1 MVLAG
6 VGGRG
11 PCVRRAFLISSVWP
25 SMTRTCLLP
34 ALPLLTLLTA
44 CPQWPPLVSCEE
56 DDTCDTTGW
65 ATTGDDGPPT
75 TSAGVQT
82 VTGEDASSGSTT
94 SSSTTAAEETG
105 ETTDAPALPP
115 QIVDGVVIPDYIDDN
130 GMLDVEVTTQNT
142 EGVRMLLDSGDLVEL
157 TPVRPGAFAGQIPA
171 FTGLDNG
178 KHTAVLTPWREML
191 QGESVDA
198 HYVIALPAP
207 GDETGWQVGGFTG
220 SVAAIAVLPD
230 GRPVE
235 FGTFEEMGEPRCYL
249 RLRDKHGDP
258 LEPLVPVLASAYCR
272 AIDLKID
279 RDTGRMHLLV
289 ERLNNNQ
296 TVWWAGEI
304 SAWGKGLK
312 NIGIG
317 AVGDTAFAL
326 AARPDVV
333 AVCGSRAVATVD
345 KLDALAVLLRP
356 DEPAEAR
363 VFDYVPLDKAHK
375 FTETARDCIFSG
387 DTLVLVGEAN
397 GRHDGEQID
406 DVRDRLMVIESAIAA
421 PGDPAFTVAGAE
433 QGVQTRALALDL
445 DDKGQYHLA
454 GYSCFDAC
462 EPGGELW
469 TYAAGGKL
477 VDHATLGPLGS
488 PWFGPHD
495 VAWSPA
501 GYAVVAFGELQG
513 QDFVFKVQA
522 FAPGVP
528 LPKWTFIPNDK
539 QGLQLALAVAVGP
552 YGEVYA
558 GGIAAADHPAFARIG
573 S

>member
-1 MVLAG
+1 
-6 VGGRG
+6 
-11 PCVRRAFLISSVWP
+11 
-25 SMTRTCLLP
+25 MTRTCLLS

-44 CPQWPPLVSCEE
+44 CPPWPPLGSCEE
-56 DDTCDTTGW
+56 DNTCDTTGS
-65 ATTGDDGPPT
+65 ATTGDGAPPT
-75 TSAGVQT
+75 TSEGVQT
-82 VTGEDASSGSTT
+82 VTGDDPDPDPSTGSTT
-94 SSSTTAAEETG
+94 PAEATG
-105 ETTDAPALPP
+105 DPAGGTTDEPASPP
-115 QIVDGVVIPDYIDDN
+115 SIVDGVVIPDYIDDN

-157 TPVRPGAFAGQIPA
+157 TPVRPGTFAGQIPA
-171 FTGLDNG
+171 FTALDNG
-178 KHTAVLTPWREML
+178 KHTAVLTPWRDML
-191 QGESVDA
+191 EGESVDA
-198 HYVIALPAP
+198 HYVIALPPP
-207 GDETGWQVGGFTG
+207 GYPTGWQIDGIVGT
-220 SVAAIAVLPD
+220 VAAIAVLPD

-235 FGTFEEMGEPRCYL
+235 FGTFQEMDEPRCYL
-249 RLRDKHGDP
+249 RLRDKHGNP
-258 LEPLVPVLASAYCR
+258 LEPLLPVLASAYCR

-317 AVGDTAFAL
+317 APGDTAFAL

-333 AVCGSRAVATVD
+333 AVCGSRAVPTAD

-356 DEPAEAR
+356 DEPAEVR
-363 VFDYVPLDKAHK
+363 VFDYRPSNDPKLTHTFAD
-375 FTETARDCIFSG
+375 TARDCTFTG
-387 DTLVLVGEAN
+387 DTLVLAGEAN
-397 GRHDGEQID
+397 GKHEEDPP
-406 DVRDRLMVIESAIAA
+406 VFRDRFMVIESDLASTDAKW
-421 PGDPAFTVAGAE
+421 TVAGPE
-433 QGVQTRALALDL
+433 HGIQTRALALDV
-445 DDKGQYHLA
+445 DDEGQYHLA
-454 GYSCFDAC
+454 GYSCFDTC
-462 EPGGELW
+462 EPIGELW
-469 TYAAGGKL
+469 TYASGGGL

-495 VAWSPA
+495 IAWSPA

-528 LPKWTFIPNDK
+528 LPQWTFIPNDK
-539 QGLQLALAVAVGP
+539 QGLQLALAVEIGP

-558 GGIAAADHPAFARIG
+558 GGIAADDHPAFARIG